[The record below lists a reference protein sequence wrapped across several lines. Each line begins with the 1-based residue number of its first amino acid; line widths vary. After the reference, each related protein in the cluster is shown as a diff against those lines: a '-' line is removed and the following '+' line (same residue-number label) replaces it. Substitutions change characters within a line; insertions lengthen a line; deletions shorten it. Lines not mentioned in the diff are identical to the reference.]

1 MYFSFYSINAPKIRK
16 LSRKYK
22 CILGSPLF
30 GVDITPKWALIA
42 AQMAAILLG
51 ELKEG
56 LRFESVFG
64 FDAEF
69 LPTIDKEVALGRKLF
84 EQFDITVGIP

>member
-1 MYFSFYSINAPKIRK
+1 
-16 LSRKYK
+16 
-22 CILGSPLF
+22 
-30 GVDITPKWALIA
+30 
-42 AQMAAILLG
+42 MAAILLG

-69 LPTIDKEVALGRKLF
+69 LPTIDKEVALGRELF
-84 EQFDITVGIP
+84 EQFDTTRVEVGAHSIFGVDYLQLRNDIYAEHLRLRARDCAFVPLLGEKA